1 MERSRISSLL
11 VAISIM
17 LTAGLIIT
25 AIVGCAGETKTTTET
40 EKKGPPTNLILATTT
55 STADT
60 GLLDYLLPMFEKKFN
75 VKVKPIAVGSG
86 EAIAMGQRGEADVLL
101 VHSRADE
108 DKFMADGNG
117 SLRYDVMYN
126 DFVVLGP
133 KGDPAKTKGKLAAP
147 AFTAIAAAKSPFVTR
162 GDNSGTHKKEL
173 KIWTKAGVTP
183 TGQSWYIVTGQGM
196 GESLR
201 VADEKQAYILA
212 DRGTYLATKK
222 SLSLV
227 LLVEDDPD
235 LFNPYGVIVVSKTKF
250 PNTNEAD
257 AKKFADW
264 LVTVGAQQKIEAFGK
279 DKYGQSLFYAGTP
292 STTNK

>member
-1 MERSRISSLL
+1 
-11 VAISIM
+11 M
-17 LTAGLIIT
+17 LQARKIWCFVLPLIAVLIVT
-25 AIVGCAGETKTTTET
+25 AIVGCTGENKTTSET
-40 EKKGPPTNLILATTT
+40 EKKGPPTNIILATTT

-60 GLLDYLLPMFEKKFN
+60 GLLDYLLPMFEAKYN

-117 SLRYDVMYN
+117 SLRYDVMHN

-147 AFTAIAAAKSPFVTR
+147 AFTAIGAAKSPFVTR

-173 KIWTKAGVTP
+173 KIWTKAGITP
-183 TGQSWYIVTGQGM
+183 AGQSWYIVTGQGM

-227 LLVEDDPD
+227 LLVEDDTD

-250 PNTNEAD
+250 PDVNETD
-257 AKKFADW
+257 AKLFADW
-264 LVTVGAQQKIEAFGK
+264 LVTVGVQQKIEAFGK
-279 DKYGQSLFYAGTP
+279 DKYGESLFYAGTP
-292 STTNK
+292 STSNKQ